1 MKTNLKHRH
10 PNDTQ
15 AWNDD
20 GRLFGVDIQFLKDF
34 KVKLVVPRN
43 MEYTE
48 DEWNSETQIDAVI
61 DSESLR
67 KAETIEVEM
76 HSNFGKCPS
85 YSVVMG
91 AQDYQIINMNEGSHC
106 AEEWIVYN
114 YTNQYSDI
122 RKVLE
127 TSVKGEIHPY
137 SLITMTGRNHFGKM
151 VVDSY
156 KKDYRTGLT
165 KVKLVE
171 LCDLSN
177 D

>member
-1 MKTNLKHRH
+1 
-10 PNDTQ
+10 
-15 AWNDD
+15 
-20 GRLFGVDIQFLKDF
+20 
-34 KVKLVVPRN
+34 

-48 DEWNSETQIDAVI
+48 DEWNSETQIDAVV
-61 DSESLR
+61 DSESLQ

-76 HSNFGKCPS
+76 HTDFGKCPS

-91 AQDYQIINMNEGSHC
+91 AHDYQIINMNEGSHC

-127 TSVKGEIHPY
+127 TSVKGAIYPY
-137 SLITMTGRNHFGKM
+137 SLITMTDRNHFGKM